1 MSADME
7 SLAMM
12 PLSALVEAYRTRQLT
27 PSEVVGNTLQ
37 HIDEVNPS
45 INALYDIR
53 HEEALYEADQAA
65 QRWRSDKPLGPW
77 DGVPVTIKDSIHA
90 IGSHWHHGSVAH
102 GEGILSQHDA
112 PPVERLK
119 GAGAIIVAK
128 GTMPDFGMS
137 ASGISSFFGITR
149 NPWNTAFSPGGS
161 SAGGGASLAAG
172 VGWMAVGSDIAGSV
186 RLPASHCGLAAL
198 KPTQGMIAHS
208 PSSTVRS
215 AGPIT
220 RYAADLEPALRL
232 LSGTHPLDR
241 FSVPFIEES
250 VVSKAPMRIAV
261 FDSFGPAMMRRA
273 GLDENTPLQ
282 PEIYHLLEHV
292 AYLLRDEGHRVT
304 QSHAAYPDTAWEAMD
319 NTFKLRAWQEYMHA
333 DPQEREGIPSTLAE
347 WFMPAMHWNIH
358 TLQQHQ
364 QGIEEGVAFTSA
376 LFENA
381 EVLLTPVMP
390 VVNFPANQLGPHVR
404 LPLGHCGFTAPF
416 NQSGHPAVTIHAGFD
431 HQGLPIGLQ
440 LVGRRFH
447 DIGLIRLAARI
458 EQRLR
463 QEGRIHQQ
471 WPLTP
476 HDQNA

>member
-12 PLSALVEAYRTRQLT
+12 PLSALIEAYRTRQLT
-27 PSEVVGNTLQ
+27 PSEVVGKTLQ
-37 HIDEVNPS
+37 HIDEVNPV

-53 HEEALYEADQAA
+53 YEDALYEAERAT
-65 QRWRSDKPLGPW
+65 QRWHSGQALGPW

-102 GEGILSQHDA
+102 GEGVLSQHDA

-119 GAGAIIVAK
+119 AAGAVVVAK

-137 ASGISSFFGITR
+137 ASGVSSFFGITR

-232 LSGTHPLDR
+232 LSGTHPRDR
-241 FSVPFIEES
+241 FSVPFIEEAAIS
-250 VVSKAPMRIAV
+250 TAPQRIAV
-261 FDSFGPAMMRRA
+261 FDTFGSAMKRRA
-273 GLDENTPLQ
+273 GLDEEAPLQ
-282 PEIYHLLEHV
+282 PEIHHLLEYI
-292 AYLLRDEGHRVT
+292 AQLLRDEGHKVI
-304 QSHAAYPDTAWEAMD
+304 QGQAEYPDTLWEAID
-319 NTFKLRAWQEYMHA
+319 NTFKLRAWQEYLHA
-333 DPQEREGIPSTLAE
+333 DSQTREGIPFALAE
-347 WFMPAMHWNIH
+347 WFMPARNWDVK
-358 TLQQHQ
+358 TVQQHQ

-376 LFENA
+376 LFENVD
-381 EVLLTPVMP
+381 VLLTPVMP
-390 VVNFPANQLGPHVR
+390 WVNFPADQLGPNTS

-416 NQSGHPAVTIHAGFD
+416 NQSGHPAVAIHAGFD
-431 HQGLPIGLQ
+431 HQGLPIGMQ

-447 DIGLIRLAARI
+447 DIGLIRLAVRI

-463 QEGRIHQQ
+463 QEGRIHRQ

-476 HDQNA
+476 TARNT